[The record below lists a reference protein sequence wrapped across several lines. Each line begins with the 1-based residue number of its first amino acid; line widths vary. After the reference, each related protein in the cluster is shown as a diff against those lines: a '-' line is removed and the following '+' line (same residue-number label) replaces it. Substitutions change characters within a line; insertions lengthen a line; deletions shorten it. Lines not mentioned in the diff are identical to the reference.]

1 MVIPNALIRIFM
13 TPTKEVWQ
21 IASSI
26 IRCYGLSFLLLPLN
40 VFSTYYFQA
49 VMKPKAAFTVSVSRG
64 LVISGILIFLLP
76 VLAGADSIWF
86 AMPLT
91 ELFVAVYVVCMIMR
105 YTRQFSAE
113 RRRSY
118 E

>member
-1 MVIPNALIRIFM
+1 
-13 TPTKEVWQ
+13 
-21 IASSI
+21 
-26 IRCYGLSFLLLPLN
+26 
-40 VFSTYYFQA
+40 
-49 VMKPKAAFTVSVSRG
+49 MKPKAAFTVSVSRG

-105 YTRQFSAE
+105 YTRQLSAE